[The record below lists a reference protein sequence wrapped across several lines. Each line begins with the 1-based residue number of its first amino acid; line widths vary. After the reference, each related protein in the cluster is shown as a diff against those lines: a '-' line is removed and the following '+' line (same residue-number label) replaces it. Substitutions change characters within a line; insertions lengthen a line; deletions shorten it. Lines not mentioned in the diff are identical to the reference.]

1 MAVQR
6 LGDGEP
12 GAAQEPGALRGL
24 AVVQFRAQQPVDGL
38 ELPWRGPGQQVVD
51 GGLGDEQGAGPRP
64 QPVDVRALL
73 VPLAHALSS
82 LPANARSY
90 PRRVDG
96 LVVGDG
102 LGPGGVSGRGQAYAG
117 AVDAAGGLE
126 DLGHRRHRV
135 RPSALAFGPRWACA
149 TPRRGPRAPARRAIR
164 AAGREAPP
172 GPGCWARPRAC
183 RHGSPICRDGP
194 LAAGG
199 VVAVGAR
206 MRRDAGPGGIEQL
219 DLERAQP
226 DDQLAPRMLGAGRV
240 PVPAL
245 DGDDPVLVGLHAFPR
260 GHVEACLRQRQQCFA
275 VPARTGPSRDL
286 PCGSGPCRPA
296 RGTARAA
303 WR

>member
-1 MAVQR
+1 MKTVAVQR

-24 AVVQFRAQQPVDGL
+24 AVVQFRVQQPVDGL
-38 ELPWRGPGQQVVD
+38 ELPGRGPCQQVVD

-126 DLGHRRHRV
+126 DLGHRGHRV
-135 RPSALAFGPRWACA
+135 RPSALAFGLP
-149 TPRRGPRAPARRAIR
+149 
-164 AAGREAPP
+164 
-172 GPGCWARPRAC
+172 
-183 RHGSPICRDGP
+183 
-194 LAAGG
+194 
-199 VVAVGAR
+199 
-206 MRRDAGPGGIEQL
+206 
-219 DLERAQP
+219 ERAQP
-226 DDQLAPRMLGAGRV
+226 LGEDRALLPVEPFAQRVGKRLPDLAVGPGPG
-240 PVPAL
+240 PVA
-245 DGDDPVLVGLHAFPR
+245 
-260 GHVEACLRQRQQCFA
+260 QQ
-275 VPARTGPSRDL
+275 PDL
-286 PCGSGPCRPA
+286 QG
-296 RGTARAA
+296 RAA
-303 WR
+303 CCWWGCRRRRADAS